1 MIWPTICIDDF
12 FINLKEVVKFANS
25 LSYKSAPGGEWP
37 GERAPFMHTID
48 PDFFHQ
54 VGSKIVSVL
63 YPNEWTS
70 LCWNAEMTF
79 QRIDSRWQGEG
90 WVHQDSPNKE
100 ISCIIY
106 LDGDE
111 NCGTSLYKQI
121 HYSSIQHG
129 DKENSLSKIKKDS
142 NRDPSQMKSKLYR
155 EGVKKNNSRFKK
167 TVTFDSVPNRCII
180 FDSSNFH
187 AVNSFNSSKNKNRLT
202 LITFFEHLSRA
213 KPSSLKY
220 PGEECRRL

>member
-1 MIWPTICIDDF
+1 MIWPTICNDDF
-12 FINLKEVVKFANS
+12 FINLKEVVKFASS
-25 LSYKSAPGGEWP
+25 LPYKSAPGGEWP
-37 GERAPFMHTID
+37 GERSPFIHTLD
-48 PDFFHQ
+48 SDFFHQ
-54 VGSKIVSVL
+54 VGSKIISLL

-79 QRIDSRWQGEG
+79 QKIDSRWQGEG

-100 ISCIIY
+100 LSCIIY

-121 HYSSIQHG
+121 HHASIANH
-129 DKENSLSKIKKDS
+129 LYKIKTEA
-142 NRDPSQMKSKLYR
+142 NRNPSTIKSKLYKQAIKR
-155 EGVKKNNSRFKK
+155 NNSRFKK
-167 TVTFDSVPNRCII
+167 TVSFDSVPNRCIL

-187 AVNSFNSSKNKNRLT
+187 AVNNFNTSKSKDRLT
-202 LITFFEHLSRA
+202 LITFFEYISRA

-220 PGEECRRL
+220 PGEECKRI